1 MRVASNGHGS
11 SSVGAAEWPSVPLDN
26 RQPPLLFE
34 NGVSEGI
41 SDPFGHSVLEQKRGL
56 PVVERDAGPFC
67 GAYTARTVTIG
78 GDSHDRQRM
87 AQETARKSAIV
98 AGNPDDGLRLR
109 SVLVRTVFEAA
120 RLPHL
125 DI

>member
-1 MRVASNGHGS
+1 MMLGQGNS
-11 SSVGAAEWPSVPLDN
+11 D
-26 RQPPLLFE
+26 LF
-34 NGVSEGI
+34 GL
-41 SDPFGHSVLEQKRGL
+41 SVLEQRRGL
-56 PVVERDAGPFC
+56 PVPDRDAGPFC
-67 GAYTARTVTIG
+67 GAYTARAVTIG

-87 AQETARKSAIV
+87 AQETPGKSAIV

-125 DI
+125 DIRLPHRPGRQGVLRTGLRLEAKTAERGTRPDL